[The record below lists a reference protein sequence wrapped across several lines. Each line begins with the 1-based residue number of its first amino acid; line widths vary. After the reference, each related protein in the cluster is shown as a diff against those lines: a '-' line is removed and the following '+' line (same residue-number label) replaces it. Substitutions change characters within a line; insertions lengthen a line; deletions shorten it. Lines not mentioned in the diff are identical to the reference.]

1 MKKIRKIKWLNIIL
15 ILLFLISA
23 IIFIISITNIVKWQF
38 DNNKTSNVV
47 KKIEENTSI
56 KEIDDNNT
64 EIIKQEEKIDKNSP
78 YWDYIKIKLID
89 VNFNVLKEINK
100 DTVGWIQV
108 AGTNINYPV
117 VQDNNT
123 YYLNHSF
130 DKTFNNAGWV
140 FVDYRNN
147 LDSFDQNT
155 IIYAHGRKDTT
166 MFGSLKNVI
175 KNSWLENK
183 DNHII
188 KLATEENS
196 TLWQIFSVYIIDTT
210 NDYLI
215 TNFSNEKD
223 YNNFLNKITKR
234 SIYNFNTNINNEDK
248 ILTLSTCYNQTQK
261 LVVHAK
267 LIKKTIK

>member
-1 MKKIRKIKWLNIIL
+1 MKKIKKIKWLNIIL
-15 ILLFLISA
+15 ILIFLLSTT
-23 IIFIISITNIVKWQF
+23 IFIISVTKIIKWQL

-47 KKIEENTSI
+47 KKIAENISI
-56 KEIDDNNT
+56 KEIDDSNT
-64 EIIKQEEKIDKNSP
+64 KIIKQEEKIDKNSP

-89 VNFNVLKEINK
+89 VDFDVLKEINK
-100 DTVGWIQV
+100 DTAGWIEV
-108 AGTNINYPV
+108 NGTSINYPF
-117 VQDNNT
+117 VQANNS

-130 DKTFNNAGWV
+130 DKTYNEAGWV
-140 FVDYRNN
+140 FIDYRNS
-147 LDSFDQNT
+147 LDNFDQNT

-175 KNSWLENK
+175 KDSWLENK

-188 KLATEENS
+188 KLATKENS

-215 TNFSNEKD
+215 TNFSNND
-223 YNNFLNKITKR
+223 YDDFLDKITKR
-234 SIYNFNTNINNEDK
+234 SIYNFNANINNKDK
-248 ILTLSTCYNQTQK
+248 ILTLSTCYNQTKK